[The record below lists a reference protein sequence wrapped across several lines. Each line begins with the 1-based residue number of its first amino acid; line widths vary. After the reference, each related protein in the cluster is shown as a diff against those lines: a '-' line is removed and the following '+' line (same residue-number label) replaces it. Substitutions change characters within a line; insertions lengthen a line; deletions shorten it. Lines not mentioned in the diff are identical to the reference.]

1 LIRDGTVRRA
11 AALVGVLSGFVAGV
25 DLLRALR
32 PALLVDPEPAWAAPR
47 LLLGLAV
54 AVGAAA
60 AGAVAAGVFAL
71 WARQPP

>member
-1 LIRDGTVRRA
+1 VSRSVSRA
-11 AALVGVLSGFVAGV
+11 AALAGALAGFVAGV

-54 AVGAAA
+54 A
-60 AGAVAAGVFAL
+60 AGSSIFAGRTVDAL
-71 WARQPP
+71 LLHQPNGT